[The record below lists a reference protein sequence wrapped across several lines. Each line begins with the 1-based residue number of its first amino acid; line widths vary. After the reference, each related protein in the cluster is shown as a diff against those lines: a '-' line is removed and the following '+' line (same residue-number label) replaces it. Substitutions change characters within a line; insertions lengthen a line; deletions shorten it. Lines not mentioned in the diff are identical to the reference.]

1 MRSGKDAI
9 DEDEMPVYWYGSKK
23 HVNNR
28 FEWSK
33 PISDYVKILRNGF
46 NWTYLYHKDEDFAEI
61 LRQLD
66 LYDEDE

>member
-1 MRSGKDAI
+1 MNIPFMRGGKDAI
-9 DEDEMPVYWYGSKK
+9 DKDEMPVYWYGSKK

-46 NWTYLYHKDEDFAEI
+46 NWTYLHHKDEDFAEI
-61 LRQLD
+61 LR
-66 LYDEDE
+66 